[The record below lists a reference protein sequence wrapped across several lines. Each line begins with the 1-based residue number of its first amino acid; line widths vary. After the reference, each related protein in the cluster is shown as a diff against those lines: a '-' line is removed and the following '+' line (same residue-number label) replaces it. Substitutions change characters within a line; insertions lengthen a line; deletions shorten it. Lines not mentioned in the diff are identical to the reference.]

1 MRSVAPSPPPP
12 SPPPPPLV
20 LARDLALGH
29 EDTSLHGHVDH
40 DEEEHG
46 GIEGGGEEEGL
57 LLRSTQ
63 EGSGGNRWPRQE
75 TLLLI
80 KIRSEMDSNFRD
92 SGLKGPLWE
101 DVARKLSELGYNR
114 SAKKCKEKFENIHK
128 YYKKTKDGKAG
139 RQDGKNYRFFS
150 ELDALYAVSEG
161 SSEDNDH
168 EEQPEPDLDEHGNNN
183 NNNTSSQK
191 RKRKESE
198 TGIPAAA
205 RTTTNSGSSSKKVMF
220 LESLVNKLMDQQE
233 SMQRKFLES
242 MEKREQERIAR
253 EEVWKTQ
260 EMERLN
266 REHELRTQE
275 HTLALSRDAALVAVL
290 QKLTGETLQLPPPPS
305 PPRPSSSLHAT
316 ATTQPARNQNR
327 NHHQQELLLQEEGE
341 KVLHHGSSPFD
352 PHSSNSSS
360 KRWPTPEVH
369 ALIRLRMEMESRF
382 QETGPKGPLWEEIST
397 AMASMGYTRNP
408 KRCKEKWEN
417 VNKYY
422 RKAKESNKKR
432 AENSKTCPYF
442 QQLDTLYN
450 PAAAA
455 AAATAGAQIAGP
467 RNPASKP
474 ADHEQTL
481 EELQSAMP
489 DHLQQEHHLM
499 RDDDDDDDDD
509 DDQSAAKQLVQG
521 DAVQKELGVKENNTS
536 NSNIHPY
543 FEN

>member
-1 MRSVAPSPPPP
+1 LFSSC
-12 SPPPPPLV
+12 
-20 LARDLALGH
+20 
-29 EDTSLHGHVDH
+29 
-40 DEEEHG
+40 
-46 GIEGGGEEEGL
+46 
-57 LLRSTQ
+57 
-63 EGSGGNRWPRQE
+63 
-75 TLLLI
+75 
-80 KIRSEMDSNFRD
+80 
-92 SGLKGPLWE
+92 
-101 DVARKLSELGYNR
+101 RKLSELGYNR

-150 ELDALYAVSEG
+150 ELDALYAGRNTSTTHTADATAAAAALMLPGLAAAAHDGFMRNAGLSRAAFRAAAENAGGSGSAAVSEG
-161 SSEDNDH
+161 SSEENDH

-183 NNNTSSQK
+183 NTSSKK

-253 EEVWKTQ
+253 EEAWKTQ

-290 QKLTGETLQLPPPPS
+290 EKLTGETLQLPPPPS

-408 KRCKEKWEN
+408 KRCKETMSPLE
-417 VNKYY
+417 
-422 RKAKESNKKR
+422 KR
-432 AENSKTCPYF
+432 RDIFLFLPSQRILLIGIMSLPLLGSKHKNPPF
-442 QQLDTLYN
+442 IKPHDLYLSRCMIRV
-450 PAAAA
+450 
-455 AAATAGAQIAGP
+455 TSCFTMG
-467 RNPASKP
+467 K
-474 ADHEQTL
+474 
-481 EELQSAMP
+481 
-489 DHLQQEHHLM
+489 
-499 RDDDDDDDDD
+499 
-509 DDQSAAKQLVQG
+509 
-521 DAVQKELGVKENNTS
+521 VQKWGTFFECEAKLDYCLVLGPLFWEWPPPLTFPLHRNFNLFSQTNTTILGS
-536 NSNIHPY
+536 
-543 FEN
+543 

>member
-1 MRSVAPSPPPP
+1 
-12 SPPPPPLV
+12 LV
-20 LARDLALGH
+20 LVAAFCCKQAGLGWWVVGPWP
-29 EDTSLHGHVDH
+29 DDGRVLLF
-40 DEEEHG
+40 
-46 GIEGGGEEEGL
+46 L
-57 LLRSTQ
+57 LLVLRVLT
-63 EGSGGNRWPRQE
+63 
-75 TLLLI
+75 
-80 KIRSEMDSNFRD
+80 
-92 SGLKGPLWE
+92 GPWALFSSC
-101 DVARKLSELGYNR
+101 RKLSELGYNR

-150 ELDALYAVSEG
+150 ELDALYAGRNTSTTHAADPTAAAAALMLPGLAAATHDGFMRNAGLSPAAFRAAAENAGGLGFAAVSEG
-161 SSEDNDH
+161 SSEENDH

-183 NNNTSSQK
+183 NNNTSSKK

-242 MEKREQERIAR
+242 MEKREQERIVR
-253 EEVWKTQ
+253 EEAWKTQ

-316 ATTQPARNQNR
+316 ATTQPAHNQNR
-327 NHHQQELLLQEEGE
+327 SHHQQELLLQEEGE
-341 KVLHHGSSPFD
+341 KVLNQGSSPFD

-455 AAATAGAQIAGP
+455 AGAQIAGP

-481 EELQSAMP
+481 EELQSEMP

-499 RDDDDDDDDD
+499 RDDDDD

-521 DAVQKELGVKENNTS
+521 DAVQKELGGPLKKTTEL
-536 NSNIHPY
+536 
-543 FEN
+543 